1 MLDDENDKTIKEAA
15 EHYHP
20 GYDDKAW
27 EKMEQLLDEHL
38 PQKKRKKKDLFHSSI
53 SVARGYS
60 CVFYCDE

>member
-1 MLDDENDKTIKEAA
+1 MLDEENDKIIKEAA

-38 PQKKRKKKDLFHSSI
+38 PQKKERRWIFFILPFI
-53 SVARGYS
+53 
-60 CVFYCDE
+60 